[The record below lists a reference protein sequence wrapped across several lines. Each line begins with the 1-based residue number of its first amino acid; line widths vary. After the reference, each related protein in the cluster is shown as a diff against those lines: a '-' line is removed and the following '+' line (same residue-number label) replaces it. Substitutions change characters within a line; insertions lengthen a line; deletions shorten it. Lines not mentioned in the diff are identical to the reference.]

1 MTIFSWLICAA
12 LSASAHET
20 YPIRPVRATLRVE
33 PDRIIAELRA
43 DAIIWIEEV
52 TGLSP
57 MPPRDWPTAT
67 LAKVEAYTNAHFRL
81 SVDGKPVEGKLVS
94 ARYRQFPWEVNE
106 EGVFFLRLIY
116 PAASATGSSV
126 SGSARFYEEYRKE
139 LEGEFGSRLIPFKEG
154 YRTFV
159 NIPGRRRLAFTLTPE
174 APSFA
179 ASIDEARRTGFAM
192 AFESFLR
199 AAQAVLGEAAGFPAL
214 LAIAL
219 CLGAKPQSRTT
230 IVLLLASASGGFEI
244 GRLLNAPSWLI
255 WAAALAGALA
265 VNRGRASGF
274 LSHMVGACLGL
285 AWSGAAVPLLP
296 HHALAYPCAM
306 AGTLA
311 AGAALL
317 SVVWFGVRAE
327 HRRLAT
333 VSESRVDELFARRA
347 RLTATALAMVGA
359 YGLWQSLRR

>member
-1 MTIFSWLICAA
+1 MTIFAWLICAA

-33 PDRIIAELRA
+33 PDRIVADLRA
-43 DAIIWIEEV
+43 DSIIWIAEV
-52 TGLSP
+52 TDQNP
-57 MPPRDWPTAT
+57 MPARDWPAAT

-106 EGVFFLRLIY
+106 EGVFFLRLVY
-116 PAASATGSSV
+116 PAAPAASASV

-139 LEGEFGSRLIPFKEG
+139 LESESGGGPIPFKEG
-154 YRTFV
+154 YRTFMD
-159 NIPGRRRLAFTLTPE
+159 IPGRRRLAFTLTPE
-174 APSFA
+174 APSFT
-179 ASIDEARRTGFAM
+179 ASTEEARRTWFAM
-192 AFESFLR
+192 ALEGFQR
-199 AAQAVLGEAAGFPAL
+199 GAQAALGSAAGFPAL

-219 CLGAKPQSRTT
+219 CLGPKPPSRTT
-230 IVLLLASASGGFEI
+230 IALLLASASGGFAI
-244 GRLLNAPSWLI
+244 GRWLGAPAWLI
-255 WAAALAGALA
+255 WAAALAGSLA
-265 VNRGRASGF
+265 MNRGKASSF
-274 LSHMVGACLGL
+274 LSPMVGACLGL
-285 AWSGAAVPLLP
+285 AWSGAAIPLLP
-296 HHALAYPCAM
+296 HHALASPCAM
-306 AGTLA
+306 AGTLV

-317 SVVWFGVRAE
+317 SGAWFGVRAE

-359 YGLWQSLRR
+359 YGLWQSLQR